1 MDEFNDIVENARVP
15 VLVDFWAAWCGP
27 CRAAAREVARAAQEM
42 AGRAIV
48 VKVDTERYSELAA
61 RFDVRGIPNFA
72 VLYQGR
78 LIKQHAGLV
87 NHQQLTDWLR
97 SAAPAS
103 VA

>member
-1 MDEFNDIVENARVP
+1 
-15 VLVDFWAAWCGP
+15 
-27 CRAAAREVARAAQEM
+27 M